1 MPEFRRHKNLV
12 GKSFYGFS
20 YKLFVGLVALAAIV
34 SGCASNNASY
44 IQAGGANSIVS
55 TRKINI
61 ADWNNAAAKLTTD
74 MLASGVLDNLKL
86 KQPIKMLVS
95 NIKNKTPEVI
105 DTGMLTNKIIMD
117 LTNSG
122 KVIVIKDDKATQEL
136 LQYEAEMSGKKI
148 GMAKI
153 TLTGSISEDREI
165 NSDKMEVT
173 YTFTL
178 ELNMNGTS
186 RWIGQEQ
193 ISKQS
198 DRSSFGF

>member
-1 MPEFRRHKNLV
+1 MGIVFFRRNLRASEFRIFAMFSNTSCFNSV
-12 GKSFYGFS
+12 DSFSMKVKISGFR
-20 YKLFVGLVALAAIV
+20 I
-34 SGCASNNASY
+34 
-44 IQAGGANSIVS
+44 
-55 TRKINI
+55 
-61 ADWNNAAAKLTTD
+61 
-74 MLASGVLDNLKL
+74 
-86 KQPIKMLVS
+86 
-95 NIKNKTPEVI
+95 
-105 DTGMLTNKIIMD
+105 
-117 LTNSG
+117 TNSG

-165 NSDKMEVT
+165 NSDKREVT

>member
-1 MPEFRRHKNLV
+1 
-12 GKSFYGFS
+12 
-20 YKLFVGLVALAAIV
+20 
-34 SGCASNNASY
+34 
-44 IQAGGANSIVS
+44 
-55 TRKINI
+55 
-61 ADWNNAAAKLTTD
+61 

-95 NIKNKTPEVI
+95 NIKNKTSEVI

-165 NSDKMEVT
+165 NSDKREVT

>member
-1 MPEFRRHKNLV
+1 MKIKIPQLSAV
-12 GKSFYGFS
+12 
-20 YKLFVGLVALAAIV
+20 LAAIV
-34 SGCASNNASY
+34 LMGCASNNASY
-44 IQAGGANSIVS
+44 VQSGGPNSIIS

-61 ADWNNAAAKLTTD
+61 ADWNNAAATLTNKL
-74 MLASGVLDNLKL
+74 LASGTLDKLGL

-95 NIKNKTPEVI
+95 NVKNKTSEVI
-105 DTGMLTNKIIMD
+105 DTSMLTNRIIMT

-122 KVIVIKDDKATQEL
+122 KVVAIKDDQATQEL

-148 GMAKI
+148 GVAKI
-153 TLTGSISEDREI
+153 TLTGSIAEDREL
-165 NSDKMEVT
+165 NSDTREVT

-193 ISKQS
+193 ITKQS
-198 DRSSFGF
+198 DRSTFGF